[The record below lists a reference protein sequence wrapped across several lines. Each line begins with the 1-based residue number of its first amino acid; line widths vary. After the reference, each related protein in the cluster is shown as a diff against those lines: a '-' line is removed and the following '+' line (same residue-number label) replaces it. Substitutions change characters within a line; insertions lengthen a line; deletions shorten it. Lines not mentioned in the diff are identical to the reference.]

1 MTMKSTGRQPSN
13 QPISQTQQSSEN
25 LQEQISRRAYE
36 LYLER
41 GEQSD
46 ASQNWLD
53 AELEILGAPV
63 QTASQQARAA
73 SGGMESWLHH
83 RPGMASGLRIAL
95 RPGLAESCLRTHPGL
110 STFARSAAW

>member
-1 MTMKSTGRQPSN
+1 MKSTGRQPGN
-13 QPISQTQQSSEN
+13 QPTSQPQQSSED

-53 AELEILGAPV
+53 AEKEILGESV
-63 QTASQQARAA
+63 QPTSEQALAA
-73 SGGMESWLHH
+73 SV
-83 RPGMASGLRIAL
+83 GL
-95 RPGLAESCLRTHPGL
+95 EN
-110 STFARSAAW
+110 

>member
-1 MTMKSTGRQPSN
+1 MKSTGRRWDN
-13 QPISQTQQSSEN
+13 QPIGQAQHSSEN

-53 AELEILGAPV
+53 AEKEILGESV
-63 QTASQQARAA
+63 ERTSEQALAA
-73 SGGMESWLHH
+73 SVGLES
-83 RPGMASGLRIAL
+83 
-95 RPGLAESCLRTHPGL
+95 
-110 STFARSAAW
+110 